1 MIKKTESGAL
11 NGLLAMSIEGTLG
24 MIKGMEKEYNI
35 RLMELLK
42 KKDNGKIINLLN
54 DLSAIINL

>member
-1 MIKKTESGAL
+1 MERVSSTEL
-11 NGLLAMSIEGTLG
+11 MVPKLFWVNTKI
-24 MIKGMEKEYNI
+24 IKGMEKEYNI

-54 DLSAIINL
+54 DLSPIINL